1 MPYLGKW
8 GKWGLIWLK
17 AFCAGIWKYYCHT
30 WNERP
35 RISWIIEFGAKMK
48 IVKFG
53 TKDTLFLGCNLK
65 NVLSCLRLTPS
76 NFSKSK
82 IKIFKYRIWL
92 FLAWDFLKS
101 IVIFEISIPEFKKC
115 EFLTHTV
122 NFSTRSIFP
131 KGLRPTFSKDPG
143 RGPGL
148 LYQVCCMR
156 ISIMIGWT
164 AQKMNFP
171 LWISLVNVTKS
182 AVSCRFHH
190 IH

>member
-1 MPYLGKW
+1 MQKWKSLNLEPKMPYLGKW

-92 FLAWDFLKS
+92 FLAWDFR
-101 IVIFEISIPEFKKC
+101 IYCHISNQHPGICEVRVFNSYSEF
-115 EFLTHTV
+115 
-122 NFSTRSIFP
+122 
-131 KGLRPTFSKDPG
+131 
-143 RGPGL
+143 
-148 LYQVCCMR
+148 
-156 ISIMIGWT
+156 
-164 AQKMNFP
+164 
-171 LWISLVNVTKS
+171 
-182 AVSCRFHH
+182 
-190 IH
+190 